1 MRLKAEFQSWI
12 LGSAH
17 SKSWLI
23 QTEKTGAVTQFKH
36 YHMHIQ
42 IGPAKKQLPLTS
54 ILLLGHESLVSF
66 CAKFVAFSP
75 TLSEFRALTSRFHEA
90 NMSPRRIRL
99 RVTCLQPIENDTVCR
114 GLRGDLY
121 HSLFSMWWGFE
132 DVQISSAIDKEAAT
146 QARKQISGEKW
157 DDIDSYL
164 DFVFAHVVTTVIA
177 ISQGDLVAARQLSA
191 KQRFVINIMN
201 DTAQLVAWTRDAAAA
216 TQLRLS
222 MIKFLLIDM
231 EVCLKF
237 AQASKSENIV
247 QDYVDAARAI
257 HDELAVILN
266 DFPNIDQDTII
277 QGVYLLS
284 ICYRYSHRYY
294 MAAGLV
300 VNALKSHPKDR
311 RLQREQVILNI
322 LTKNNLCDQ
331 DLRQKADEFRM
342 YPIEQQECDAEL
354 AQAAKLLDLPFNAN
368 GWQQDFIAHGMRAA
382 RLALA
387 NPSSA

>member
-1 MRLKAEFQSWI
+1 
-12 LGSAH
+12 
-17 SKSWLI
+17 
-23 QTEKTGAVTQFKH
+23 
-36 YHMHIQ
+36 
-42 IGPAKKQLPLTS
+42 
-54 ILLLGHESLVSF
+54 
-66 CAKFVAFSP
+66 
-75 TLSEFRALTSRFHEA
+75 
-90 NMSPRRIRL
+90 
-99 RVTCLQPIENDTVCR
+99 
-114 GLRGDLY
+114 
-121 HSLFSMWWGFE
+121 MWWGFE

-164 DFVFAHVVTTVIA
+164 DFVFAHVVNTVIA